1 MTVPQ
6 VMDQLRTTPVRLR
19 ELAAGVP
26 SETLR
31 TPPAPDEW
39 SAGEVLAH
47 LRACSDKWG
56 ECTTRIVEEDH
67 PRLRATNPRIWIT
80 KTDYPDLEFAPS
92 LGAFVRQR
100 TQLLAVLDRL
110 GPDDWLRTG
119 TLVGAGRPVEL
130 TAHSY
135 AERLARHERPH
146 VKQIARAVAAVTR

>member
-26 SETLR
+26 AETLR
-31 TPPAPDEW
+31 TSPAPDEW
-39 SAGEVLAH
+39 SANDVLAH

-56 ECTTRIVEEDH
+56 ECATRIVEEDH
-67 PRLRATNPRIWIT
+67 PRL
-80 KTDYPDLEFAPS
+80 
-92 LGAFVRQR
+92 Q
-100 TQLLAVLDRL
+100 
-110 GPDDWLRTG
+110 
-119 TLVGAGRPVEL
+119 VGAGRPVDL

-146 VKQIARAVAAVTR
+146 VKQIARAVAVLTG